1 MSKKIYMIR
10 HGESM
15 GNAWEYAYNHEEM
28 NFLTNLGQQQARAA
42 GKTLLKNKVQIDEWH
57 CSKMVRARHTLS
69 LISSEIG
76 CWKTEFPQ
84 TRYNL
89 HMDLNENHTWASP
102 SDHANAVGQFVSRV
116 VNPFLNSHSEAQ
128 TLGIVSHYYT
138 MDLLFT
144 QLSKKFG
151 FTRFHID
158 GYQDYIPNGH
168 VFCWDMN
175 YPKEIRGLEEIP
187 DPNHKYR

>member
-128 TLGIVSHYYT
+128 TLGIVSHYY
-138 MDLLFT
+138 D
-144 QLSKKFG
+144 G
-151 FTRFHID
+151 FTVHSAIE
-158 GYQDYIPNGH
+158 
-168 VFCWDMN
+168 
-175 YPKEIRGLEEIP
+175 EIRIHPIPHRWVSGLHSKRSCVLLGHELSQRNSRP
-187 DPNHKYR
+187 RRNT